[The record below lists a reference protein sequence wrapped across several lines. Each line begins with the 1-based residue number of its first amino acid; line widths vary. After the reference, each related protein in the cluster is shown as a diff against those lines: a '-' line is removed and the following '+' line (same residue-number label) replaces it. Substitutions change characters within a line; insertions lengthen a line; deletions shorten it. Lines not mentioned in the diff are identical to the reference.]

1 MIMFFLQSAL
11 LLVLSFFI
19 GFLLG
24 RFIKRILRNWTAPGD
39 REDQVTNVATV
50 KPVTI
55 TASAREDNEAAFSAG
70 IKVDNLQII
79 EGIGPAM
86 ESVLKENGVVT
97 WSQLAAK
104 TVPELRSILDK
115 YGKRYQI
122 IDPTTWLEQ
131 ARLAAAGKVDDL
143 IRLQKMDGVSKVEN
157 MLNRDRKSGF
167 GKYSQDDLK
176 IVEGIGPKI
185 EVLLNNSGINTWK
198 ILSETEPS
206 TIRGILQAAGRRY
219 RLAVPESWPLQAKFA
234 DDGEWSKLRQFQDKL
249 RDIDPA
255 LAGRA
260 STEAID

>member
-1 MIMFFLQSAL
+1 MIMFFLQSAIL
-11 LLVLSFFI
+11 LALSFFI

-24 RFIKRILRNWTAPGD
+24 RFIKRILRNWAAPGTRD
-39 REDQVTNVATV
+39 DQVMNVATV
-50 KPVTI
+50 KPATI
-55 TASAREDNEAAFSAG
+55 TPPATESNDAAFSAG
-70 IKVDNLQII
+70 IKVDNLQIV

-104 TVPELRSILDK
+104 TVPELRNILDR

-143 IRLQKMDGVSKVEN
+143 IRLQKMDGVSKLEN

-185 EVLLNNSGINTWK
+185 EVLLNNAGINTWK
-198 ILSETEPS
+198 ILAETEPS

-219 RLAVPESWPLQAKFA
+219 RLAVPESWPLQARFA
-234 DDGEWSKLRQFQDKL
+234 DDGEWSKLREFQDKL
-249 RDIDPA
+249 RDTDPA
-255 LAGRA
+255 LVGRA

>member
-1 MIMFFLQSAL
+1 MIMFILQSAIL
-11 LLVLSFFI
+11 LLLSFVI

-24 RFIKRILRNWTAPGD
+24 RFIKRILRNWTAAGG
-39 REDQVTNVATV
+39 REGQAMDVSTA

-55 TASAREDNEAAFSAG
+55 TSPVGEGNDAAFSSG
-70 IKVDNLQII
+70 IKVDNLQIV

-86 ESVLKENGVVT
+86 ESVLKENGITT
-97 WSQLAAK
+97 WSQLADRS
-104 TVPELRSILDK
+104 VPELRSILDK
-115 YGKRYQI
+115 YGKKYQI

-143 IRLQKMDGVSKVEN
+143 IRLQKMDGVSKLEN
-157 MLNRDRKSGF
+157 MLDRDRKSGF
-167 GKYSQDDLK
+167 GNYSQDDLK

-185 EVLLNNSGINTWK
+185 ETLLNNSGINTWK

-219 RLAVPESWPLQAKFA
+219 RLAVPESWPLQARFA
-234 DDGEWSKLRQFQDKL
+234 DAGEWNRLRQFQDKL
-249 RDIDPA
+249 RDFDPVQ
-255 LAGRA
+255 AGRV

>member
-1 MIMFFLQSAL
+1 M
-11 LLVLSFFI
+11 
-19 GFLLG
+19 
-24 RFIKRILRNWTAPGD
+24 
-39 REDQVTNVATV
+39 
-50 KPVTI
+50 
-55 TASAREDNEAAFSAG
+55 
-70 IKVDNLQII
+70 
-79 EGIGPAM
+79 
-86 ESVLKENGVVT
+86 KENGIVT

-131 ARLAAAGKVDDL
+131 TRLAAAGKVDDL
-143 IRLQKMDGVSKVEN
+143 IRLQKMDGVSKLEN

-185 EVLLNNSGINTWK
+185 EVLLKNSGINTWK

-206 TIRGILQAAGRRY
+206 TIRSILQAAGRSY
-219 RLAVPESWPLQAKFA
+219 RLAVPESWPLQARFA
-234 DDGEWSKLRQFQDKL
+234 NDGEWSRLRQFQDKL
-249 RDIDPA
+249 RDYD
-255 LAGRA
+255 LAPVGRA

>member
-1 MIMFFLQSAL
+1 MIMFILQSAFL
-11 LLVLSFFI
+11 LLLSFVI
-19 GFLLG
+19 GLLLG
-24 RFIKRILRNWTAPGD
+24 RFIKRVLRNWAAPGD
-39 REDQVTNVATV
+39 REDQAMNVATV
-50 KPVTI
+50 IPATVTP
-55 TASAREDNEAAFSAG
+55 SLREGDDAAFSAM
-70 IKVDNLQII
+70 IKVDDLQIV

-86 ESVLKENGVVT
+86 ESVLKDNGIVT
-97 WSQLAAK
+97 WSQLAAR
-104 TVPELRSILDK
+104 TVPELRGILDK

-131 ARLAAAGKVDDL
+131 ARLAAEGKVDDL
-143 IRLQKMDGVSKVEN
+143 IRLQKMDGASKLEN

-219 RLAVPESWPLQAKFA
+219 RLAVPESWPLQARFA
-234 DDGEWSKLRQFQDKL
+234 DDGAWSKLRQFQDKL
-249 RDIDPA
+249 RDVDP
-255 LAGRA
+255 GRISKA
-260 STEAID
+260 YSEEVN